1 MDKWMTSRKL
11 LERARGS
18 LAGGVSSPFRAQ
30 FPVPLY
36 FADARGCKLTD
47 VDGNQYIDYAL
58 AWGPAILGHRHPCI
72 VRAVRKAAEGPHI
85 YGAQHELEFEVAEKI
100 QRLAPCAER
109 VAFTSSGSEAVQL
122 AMRLAR
128 AFTGRRLLVKFEGH
142 YHGWMDSA
150 LLSHHPS
157 REEAGPDDAPRV
169 VLESKGQVPNAADNV
184 IVARWNRPALLE
196 KLLEERGREVAA
208 VIMEPV
214 LCNSGCI
221 LPEDGYLARVRE
233 LCDRH
238 GVLLIFDE
246 IITGFRLAL
255 GGAQQRY
262 GVAADIATFGK
273 AVAGGLPLSVVA
285 GRKEI
290 MELIFTGGVA
300 FGGTFNGN
308 PVSLAAARATLE
320 ELSADGGAALAHA
333 NRLGRLLM
341 EQIQALGRSRGIPL
355 LVTGMGT
362 AFSVHFTRRERL
374 AEYRDI
380 LDDDGELLAR
390 FLRLALQRGVY
401 ALPDGRFYVSVVH
414 SEKEVDQTLDALGR
428 VFDDLAAA
436 RLT

>member
-1 MDKWMTSRKL
+1 M
-11 LERARGS
+11 
-18 LAGGVSSPFRAQ
+18 
-30 FPVPLY
+30 
-36 FADARGCKLTD
+36 
-47 VDGNQYIDYAL
+47 
-58 AWGPAILGHRHPCI
+58 
-72 VRAVRKAAEGPHI
+72 
-85 YGAQHELEFEVAEKI
+85 
-100 QRLAPCAER
+100 
-109 VAFTSSGSEAVQL
+109 
-122 AMRLAR
+122 
-128 AFTGRRLLVKFEGH
+128 
-142 YHGWMDSA
+142 
-150 LLSHHPS
+150 
-157 REEAGPDDAPRV
+157 
-169 VLESKGQVPNAADNV
+169 
-184 IVARWNRPALLE
+184 
-196 KLLEERGREVAA
+196 
-208 VIMEPV
+208 IMEPV

-285 GRKEI
+285 GREEI
-290 MELIFTGGVA
+290 MEMTFTGGVA

-374 AEYRDI
+374 VEYRDI

-428 VFDDLAAA
+428 VFDDLAGAP
-436 RLT
+436 LT